1 MFVDHNWHA
10 KRARAQEFLFCNP
23 EKNFIIIII
32 IIIINKLQV
41 GWHPVAVIE
50 YTEYT

>member
-1 MFVDHNWHA
+1 MSAYHEDLGAF
-10 KRARAQEFLFCNP
+10 
-23 EKNFIIIII
+23 I

-50 YTEYT
+50 CTEYI